1 MTKHK
6 AKPSTQY
13 RCKVTYPQ
21 NSRQLYTYVTRGS
34 STKSRKIESHSYLM
48 YIKDYLKKHKSYAQ
62 TQSRVQIQ
70 MVHKKPSINCKQK
83 D

>member
-1 MTKHK
+1 MHFN
-6 AKPSTQY
+6 TQA
-13 RCKVTYPQ
+13 
-21 NSRQLYTYVTRGS
+21 YTYETSWS
-34 STKSRKIESHSYLM
+34 STKSRKIELQSYLM
-48 YIKDYLKKHKSYAQ
+48 YIKDYVKKHRSYAQ